1 MKKALGWA
9 STEKQWPMAANVTIS
24 GRYIK
29 KRVEAWWKN
38 WVSKNIAIALREPDR
53 STSHIHLRSSE
64 IACPREGRLQSRIAA
79 PKQRDSLSLWRE
91 AQHNS
96 WGQPMP
102 NRCLTDANQAYKL
115 LMSRAENEKKKK
127 QNRKRARERQH
138 LWESEAH
145 RQRCPETATSK
156 SILRILS
163 MALFKKRTNN
173 FKLVTCKSREM
184 MDAHWSTCQLQHFR
198 SKSGVKDHLKQ
209 TSKVQT
215 AWCPNVLRDSCY
227 PLPESTVVVHQIAGK
242 HVPCSELW
250 MFLILCL
257 IEWFSYS
264 GLERHL

>member
-115 LMSRAENEKKKK
+115 LMSRAENEKKK
-127 QNRKRARERQH
+127 
-138 LWESEAH
+138 
-145 RQRCPETATSK
+145 SK
-156 SILRILS
+156 TENVHGKDNTFGNLKHI
-163 MALFKKRTNN
+163 
-173 FKLVTCKSREM
+173 
-184 MDAHWSTCQLQHFR
+184 
-198 SKSGVKDHLKQ
+198 VKD
-209 TSKVQT
+209 
-215 AWCPNVLRDSCY
+215 VLR
-227 PLPESTVVVHQIAGK
+227 LPQAKAFCAFCPWHCSRSEQITL
-242 HVPCSELW
+242 SW
-250 MFLILCL
+250 
-257 IEWFSYS
+257 
-264 GLERHL
+264 